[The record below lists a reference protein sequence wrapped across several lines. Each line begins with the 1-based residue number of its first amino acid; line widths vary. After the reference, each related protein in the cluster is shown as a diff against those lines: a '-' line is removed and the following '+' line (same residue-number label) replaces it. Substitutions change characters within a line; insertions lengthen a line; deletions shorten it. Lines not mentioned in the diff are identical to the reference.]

1 MPRRKSRWQQE
12 EEAIMGSH
20 DPRIPNDGDQ
30 YSDEDMPDEEEEA
43 TPPSPKGE
51 EDPVKALQARMLDME
66 KRHSEELAA
75 LRRQIPPVQ
84 PKTPAP
90 GRVEQ
95 KTDWGSL
102 MFQDPDKAAQLLKE
116 QAKNEI
122 REEMTSTYQR
132 DQGQRQFWQE
142 FYEAH
147 PDLKEDRDLVTTTL
161 NGNLSDLANIPVE
174 QAMERLAELTRNRI
188 LRYRNK
194 PTQRARAEGANAPSP
209 KPREPEP
216 KVPTLGDVI
225 KARRAGRRVS
235 AA

>member
-1 MPRRKSRWQQE
+1 
-12 EEAIMGSH
+12 
-20 DPRIPNDGDQ
+20 
-30 YSDEDMPDEEEEA
+30 
-43 TPPSPKGE
+43 
-51 EDPVKALQARMLDME
+51 MLDME

-75 LRRQIPPVQ
+75 LRRQIPPST

-90 GRVEQ
+90 GRVQE
-95 KTDWGSL
+95 KTDWGNL

-116 QAKNEI
+116 EAKREI
-122 REEMTSTYQR
+122 REEMTTTYQR

-161 NGNLSDLANIPVE
+161 NGNLADLANIPVE
-174 QAMERLAELTRNRI
+174 QAMGKLAELTRNRI

-194 PTQRARAEGANAPSP
+194 PTQRARAEGAAPP
-209 KPREPEP
+209 TPRRVEPDV

-225 KARRAGRRVS
+225 KARRAGRRTN